1 MVVLE
6 KGAVPKRPRT
16 IAQAPAEAHF
26 FHPSIPFSPEL
37 LVTRK
42 PFVPVLIALTLAC
55 GACVSN
61 SAYQQKLD
69 ENDFITRQLGEMEAD
84 CQLIKDRRDYLV
96 KLNGDLERRLHELTT
111 QDTRQRAEL
120 KKAKEDIARLEK
132 VLASRSTE
140 TGAAMKEMRQTI
152 DRLEEKNRDL
162 EQERLAR
169 EARMAQIRVTYDEL
183 TVLLAAEIGRR
194 EIVLDTQPD
203 RLTIDLSE
211 KILFDSGATEVKSA
225 GLEVLRRLGGVLTK
239 VQGHEIRIEGHTDNV
254 PISSR
259 LREKFPSN
267 WELSAMRAAS
277 VLHFLQET
285 VGLPGE
291 RLAAVGHGEFR
302 PVADNATPE
311 GRMLNRRIRIVLK
324 PVDIPVLP

>member
-1 MVVLE
+1 M
-6 KGAVPKRPRT
+6 
-16 IAQAPAEAHF
+16 
-26 FHPSIPFSPEL
+26 
-37 LVTRK
+37 TRN
-42 PFVPVLIALTLAC
+42 FLPVLIALTLAC

-84 CQLIKDRRDYLV
+84 CQLVKDRRDYLV
-96 KLNGDLERRLHELTT
+96 KLNGDQERRLHELTS
-111 QDTRQRAEL
+111 QETRQRAEL

-132 VLASRSTE
+132 VLASRSSE
-140 TGAAMKEMRQTI
+140 TGAAMKEMRETI

-162 EQERLAR
+162 EEERLAR
-169 EARMAQIRVTYDEL
+169 EARLVKIRETYDEL

-194 EIVLDTQPD
+194 EVVLDTHPD
-203 RLTIDLSE
+203 SLSIDLSE

-225 GLEVLRRLGGVLTK
+225 GLEILRRLGGVL
-239 VQGHEIRIEGHTDNV
+239 VNLQGHDIRIEGHTDNV

-267 WELSAMRAAS
+267 WELSAVRAAS
-277 VLHFLQET
+277 VLHFLQEQ

-291 RLAAVGHGEFR
+291 SLAAVGHGEFR

-311 GRMLNRRIRIVLK
+311 GRALNRRIRILLK
-324 PVDIPVLP
+324 PQDLPAAP

>member
-1 MVVLE
+1 M
-6 KGAVPKRPRT
+6 
-16 IAQAPAEAHF
+16 
-26 FHPSIPFSPEL
+26 
-37 LVTRK
+37 TRK
-42 PFVPVLIALTLAC
+42 AFAPILIALTLAC

-69 ENDFITRQLGEMEAD
+69 ENDFITRQLGEMEAE
-84 CQLIKDRRDYLV
+84 CQLVKDRRDYLV
-96 KLNGDLERRLHELTT
+96 KLNGDLERRLHEAGRLEA
-111 QDTRQRAEL
+111 RQRAEL
-120 KKAKEDIARLEK
+120 NKNKADIERLEK
-132 VLASRSTE
+132 ILSSRNTE

-152 DRLEEKNRDL
+152 DRLEAKNRDL

-169 EARMAQIRVTYDEL
+169 EARMARIGKTYDEL

-194 EIVLDTQPD
+194 EVVLDIHPD
-203 RLTIDLSE
+203 SLSINLSE

-225 GLEVLRRLGGVLTK
+225 GLEVLRRLGGVL
-239 VQGHEIRIEGHTDNV
+239 VNLQGHDLRIEGHTDNV

-277 VLHFLQET
+277 VLHFLQT
-285 VGLPGE
+285 QVGLPGE

-311 GRMLNRRIRIVLK
+311 GRMLNRRIRILLK
-324 PVDIPVLP
+324 PQDAPTLP

>member
-1 MVVLE
+1 M
-6 KGAVPKRPRT
+6 
-16 IAQAPAEAHF
+16 
-26 FHPSIPFSPEL
+26 
-37 LVTRK
+37 TRN
-42 PFVPVLIALTLAC
+42 FLPVLIALTLAC

-84 CQLIKDRRDYLV
+84 CQLVKDRRDYLV
-96 KLNGDLERRLHELTT
+96 KLNGDQERRLHELTS

-132 VLASRSTE
+132 VLASRSSE

-162 EQERLAR
+162 EEERLAR
-169 EARMAQIRVTYDEL
+169 EARLVKIRETYDEL

-194 EIVLDTQPD
+194 EVVLDTHPD
-203 RLTIDLSE
+203 SLSIDLSE

-225 GLEVLRRLGGVLTK
+225 GLEILRRLGGVL
-239 VQGHEIRIEGHTDNV
+239 VNLQGHDIRIEGHTDNV

-267 WELSAMRAAS
+267 WELSAVRAAS
-277 VLHFLQET
+277 VLHFLQEQ

-291 RLAAVGHGEFR
+291 SLAAVGHGEFR

-311 GRMLNRRIRIVLK
+311 GRALNRRIRILLK
-324 PVDIPVLP
+324 PQDLPPAP

>member
-1 MVVLE
+1 M
-6 KGAVPKRPRT
+6 
-16 IAQAPAEAHF
+16 
-26 FHPSIPFSPEL
+26 
-37 LVTRK
+37 TRN
-42 PFVPVLIALTLAC
+42 FLPVLIALTLTC
-55 GACVSN
+55 SACVSN

-84 CQLIKDRRDYLV
+84 CQLVKDRRDYLV
-96 KLNGDLERRLHELTT
+96 KLNGDQERRLYELTS

-132 VLASRSTE
+132 VLASRSSE

-162 EQERLAR
+162 EEERLAR
-169 EARMAQIRVTYDEL
+169 EARLVKIRETYDEL

-194 EIVLDTQPD
+194 EVVLDTHPD
-203 RLTIDLSE
+203 SLSIDLSE

-225 GLEVLRRLGGVLTK
+225 GLEILRRLGGVL
-239 VQGHEIRIEGHTDNV
+239 VNLQGHDIRIEGHTDNV

-267 WELSAMRAAS
+267 WELSAVRAAS
-277 VLHFLQET
+277 VLHFLQEQ

-291 RLAAVGHGEFR
+291 SLAAVGHGEFR

-311 GRMLNRRIRIVLK
+311 GRSLNRRIRILLK
-324 PVDIPVLP
+324 PQDLPAAP

>member
-1 MVVLE
+1 M
-6 KGAVPKRPRT
+6 
-16 IAQAPAEAHF
+16 
-26 FHPSIPFSPEL
+26 
-37 LVTRK
+37 TRN
-42 PFVPVLIALTLAC
+42 FLPVLIALTLTC
-55 GACVSN
+55 SACVSN

-84 CQLIKDRRDYLV
+84 CQLVKDRRDYLV
-96 KLNGDLERRLHELTT
+96 KLNGDQERRLHELTS

-132 VLASRSTE
+132 VLASRSSE

-162 EQERLAR
+162 EEERLAR
-169 EARMAQIRVTYDEL
+169 EARLVKIRETYDEL

-194 EIVLDTQPD
+194 EVVLDTHPD
-203 RLTIDLSE
+203 SLSIDLSE

-225 GLEVLRRLGGVLTK
+225 GLEILRRLGGVL
-239 VQGHEIRIEGHTDNV
+239 VNLQGHDIRIEGHTDNV

-267 WELSAMRAAS
+267 WELSAVRAAS
-277 VLHFLQET
+277 VLHFLQEQ

-291 RLAAVGHGEFR
+291 SLAAVGHGEFR

-311 GRMLNRRIRIVLK
+311 GRALNRRTRILLK
-324 PVDIPVLP
+324 PQDLPAAP

>member
-1 MVVLE
+1 M
-6 KGAVPKRPRT
+6 
-16 IAQAPAEAHF
+16 
-26 FHPSIPFSPEL
+26 
-37 LVTRK
+37 TRNFL
-42 PFVPVLIALTLAC
+42 PILIALTLTC
-55 GACVSN
+55 SACVSN

-84 CQLIKDRRDYLV
+84 CQLVKDRRDYLV
-96 KLNGDLERRLHELTT
+96 KLNGDQERRLHELTR
-111 QDTRQRAEL
+111 QETRQRAEL

-132 VLASRSTE
+132 VLASRNSE

-162 EQERLAR
+162 EEERLAR
-169 EARMAQIRVTYDEL
+169 EARLVKIRETYDEL

-194 EIVLDTQPD
+194 EVVLDTHPD
-203 RLTIDLSE
+203 SLSIDLSE

-225 GLEVLRRLGGVLTK
+225 GLEILRRLGGVL
-239 VQGHEIRIEGHTDNV
+239 VNLQGHDIRIEGHTDNV

-267 WELSAMRAAS
+267 WELSAVRAAS
-277 VLHFLQET
+277 VLHFLQEQ

-291 RLAAVGHGEFR
+291 SLAAVGHGEFR

-311 GRMLNRRIRIVLK
+311 GRALNRRIRILLK
-324 PVDIPVLP
+324 PQDLPAAP

>member
-1 MVVLE
+1 
-6 KGAVPKRPRT
+6 
-16 IAQAPAEAHF
+16 
-26 FHPSIPFSPEL
+26 L
-37 LVTRK
+37 LVTRN
-42 PFVPVLIALTLAC
+42 FLPVLIALTLTC
-55 GACVSN
+55 SACVSN

-84 CQLIKDRRDYLV
+84 CQLVKDRRDYLV
-96 KLNGDLERRLHELTT
+96 KLNGDQERRLHELTS

-162 EQERLAR
+162 EEERLAR
-169 EARMAQIRVTYDEL
+169 EARLVKIRETYDEL

-194 EIVLDTQPD
+194 EVVLDTHPD
-203 RLTIDLSE
+203 SLSIDLSE

-225 GLEVLRRLGGVLTK
+225 GLEILRRLGGVL
-239 VQGHEIRIEGHTDNV
+239 VNLQGHDIRIEGHTDNV

-267 WELSAMRAAS
+267 WELSAVRAAS
-277 VLHFLQET
+277 VLHFLQEQ

-291 RLAAVGHGEFR
+291 SLAAVGHGEFR

-311 GRMLNRRIRIVLK
+311 GRSLNRRIRILLK
-324 PVDIPVLP
+324 PQDLPAAP

>member
-1 MVVLE
+1 M
-6 KGAVPKRPRT
+6 
-16 IAQAPAEAHF
+16 
-26 FHPSIPFSPEL
+26 
-37 LVTRK
+37 TRK
-42 PFVPVLIALTLAC
+42 PFVPILIALSLAC

-84 CQLIKDRRDYLV
+84 CQLVKDRRDYLV
-96 KLNGDLERRLHELTT
+96 KLNGDLERRLHELTS

-132 VLASRSTE
+132 VLASRSSE
-140 TGAAMKEMRQTI
+140 TGAAMKEMRETI

-169 EARMAQIRVTYDEL
+169 EARLVKIRETYDEL

-194 EIVLDTQPD
+194 DVVLDTHPD
-203 RLTIDLSE
+203 SLSINLSE

-225 GLEVLRRLGGVLTK
+225 GLEILRRLGGVL
-239 VQGHEIRIEGHTDNV
+239 VNLQGHDIRIEGHTDNV

-267 WELSAMRAAS
+267 WELSAVRAAS
-277 VLHFLQET
+277 VLHFLQEQI
-285 VGLPGE
+285 GLPGE
-291 RLAAVGHGEFR
+291 SLAAVGHGEFR

-311 GRMLNRRIRIVLK
+311 GRALNRRIRILLK
-324 PVDIPVLP
+324 PQDLPATP

>member
-1 MVVLE
+1 M
-6 KGAVPKRPRT
+6 
-16 IAQAPAEAHF
+16 
-26 FHPSIPFSPEL
+26 
-37 LVTRK
+37 TRN
-42 PFVPVLIALTLAC
+42 FLPVLIALTLAC

-84 CQLIKDRRDYLV
+84 CQLVKDRRDYLV
-96 KLNGDLERRLHELTT
+96 KLNGDQERRLHELTR
-111 QDTRQRAEL
+111 QETRQRAEL

-132 VLASRSTE
+132 VLASRSSE
-140 TGAAMKEMRQTI
+140 TGAAMKEMRETI

-162 EQERLAR
+162 EEERLAR
-169 EARMAQIRVTYDEL
+169 EARLVKIRETYDEL

-194 EIVLDTQPD
+194 EVVLDTHPD
-203 RLTIDLSE
+203 SLSIDLSE

-225 GLEVLRRLGGVLTK
+225 GLEILRRLGGVL
-239 VQGHEIRIEGHTDNV
+239 VNLQGHDIRIEGHTDNV

-267 WELSAMRAAS
+267 WELSAVRAAS
-277 VLHFLQET
+277 VLHFLQEQ

-291 RLAAVGHGEFR
+291 SLAAVGHGEFR

-311 GRMLNRRIRIVLK
+311 GRALNRRIRILLK
-324 PVDIPVLP
+324 PQDLPAAP

>member
-1 MVVLE
+1 M
-6 KGAVPKRPRT
+6 
-16 IAQAPAEAHF
+16 
-26 FHPSIPFSPEL
+26 
-37 LVTRK
+37 TRN
-42 PFVPVLIALTLAC
+42 FLPVLIALTLTC
-55 GACVSN
+55 SACVSN

-84 CQLIKDRRDYLV
+84 CQLVKDRRDYLV
-96 KLNGDLERRLHELTT
+96 KLNGDQERRLHELTR
-111 QDTRQRAEL
+111 QETRQRAEL

-132 VLASRSTE
+132 VLASRSSE

-162 EQERLAR
+162 EEERLAR
-169 EARMAQIRVTYDEL
+169 EARLVKIRETYDEL

-194 EIVLDTQPD
+194 EVVLDTHPD
-203 RLTIDLSE
+203 SLSIDLSE

-225 GLEVLRRLGGVLTK
+225 GLEILRRLGGVL
-239 VQGHEIRIEGHTDNV
+239 VNLQGHDIRIEGHTDNV

-267 WELSAMRAAS
+267 WELSAVRAAS
-277 VLHFLQET
+277 VLHFLQEQ

-291 RLAAVGHGEFR
+291 SLAAVGHGEFR

-311 GRMLNRRIRIVLK
+311 GRALNRRIRILLK
-324 PVDIPVLP
+324 PQDLPAAP

>member
-1 MVVLE
+1 MTHNFL
-6 KGAVPKRPRT
+6 
-16 IAQAPAEAHF
+16 
-26 FHPSIPFSPEL
+26 
-37 LVTRK
+37 
-42 PFVPVLIALTLAC
+42 PVLIALTLAC

-84 CQLIKDRRDYLV
+84 CQLVKDRRDYLV
-96 KLNGDLERRLHELTT
+96 KLNGDQERRLHELTS
-111 QDTRQRAEL
+111 QETRQRAEL

-140 TGAAMKEMRQTI
+140 TGAAMKEMRETI

-169 EARMAQIRVTYDEL
+169 EARLVKIRETYDDL

-194 EIVLDTQPD
+194 EVVLDTHPD
-203 RLTIDLSE
+203 SLSIDLSE

-225 GLEVLRRLGGVLTK
+225 GLEILRRLGGVL
-239 VQGHEIRIEGHTDNV
+239 VNLQGHDIRIEGHTDNV

-267 WELSAMRAAS
+267 WELSAVRAAS
-277 VLHFLQET
+277 VLHFLQEQ

-291 RLAAVGHGEFR
+291 SLAAVGHGEFR

-311 GRMLNRRIRIVLK
+311 GRSLNRRIRILLK
-324 PVDIPVLP
+324 PQDLPAAP

>member
-1 MVVLE
+1 M
-6 KGAVPKRPRT
+6 
-16 IAQAPAEAHF
+16 
-26 FHPSIPFSPEL
+26 
-37 LVTRK
+37 TRN
-42 PFVPVLIALTLAC
+42 FLPVLIALTLTC

-96 KLNGDLERRLHELTT
+96 KLNGDLERRLHELTG

-120 KKAKEDIARLEK
+120 KKAKDDIARLEK
-132 VLASRSTE
+132 ILSSRSTE

-169 EARMAQIRVTYDEL
+169 EARLVKIRETYDEL

-194 EIVLDTQPD
+194 EVVLDTHPD
-203 RLTIDLSE
+203 SLSINLSE

-225 GLEVLRRLGGVLTK
+225 GLEILRRLGGVL
-239 VQGHEIRIEGHTDNV
+239 VNLQGHDIRIEGHTDNV

-259 LREKFPSN
+259 LREKFSSN
-267 WELSAMRAAS
+267 WELSAVRAAS
-277 VLHFLQET
+277 VLHFLQEQ
-285 VGLPGE
+285 VGLPGQS
-291 RLAAVGHGEFR
+291 LAAVGHGEFR

-311 GRMLNRRIRIVLK
+311 GRSLNRRIRILLK
-324 PVDIPVLP
+324 PQDLPAGF

>member
-1 MVVLE
+1 MT
-6 KGAVPKRPRT
+6 RT
-16 IAQAPAEAHF
+16 F
-26 FHPSIPFSPEL
+26 L
-37 LVTRK
+37 
-42 PFVPVLIALTLAC
+42 PVLIALTLTC
-55 GACVSN
+55 SACVSN

-84 CQLIKDRRDYLV
+84 CQLVKDRRDYLV
-96 KLNGDLERRLHELTT
+96 KLNGDQERRLHELTR
-111 QDTRQRAEL
+111 QETRQRAEL

-132 VLASRSTE
+132 VLASRSSE
-140 TGAAMKEMRQTI
+140 TGAAMKEMRETI

-162 EQERLAR
+162 EEERLAR
-169 EARMAQIRVTYDEL
+169 EARLVKIRETYDEL

-194 EIVLDTQPD
+194 EVVLDTHPD
-203 RLTIDLSE
+203 SLSIDLSE

-225 GLEVLRRLGGVLTK
+225 GLEILRRLGGVL
-239 VQGHEIRIEGHTDNV
+239 VNLQGHDIRIEGHTDNV

-267 WELSAMRAAS
+267 WELSAVRAAS
-277 VLHFLQET
+277 VLHFLQEQ

-291 RLAAVGHGEFR
+291 SLAAVGHGEFR

-311 GRMLNRRIRIVLK
+311 GRALNRRIRILLK
-324 PVDIPVLP
+324 PQDLPAAP

>member
-1 MVVLE
+1 M
-6 KGAVPKRPRT
+6 
-16 IAQAPAEAHF
+16 
-26 FHPSIPFSPEL
+26 
-37 LVTRK
+37 TRN
-42 PFVPVLIALTLAC
+42 FLPVLIALTLAC

-84 CQLIKDRRDYLV
+84 CQLVKDRRDYLV
-96 KLNGDLERRLHELTT
+96 KLNGDQERRLHELTR
-111 QDTRQRAEL
+111 QETRQRAEL

-169 EARMAQIRVTYDEL
+169 EARLVKIRETYDEL

-194 EIVLDTQPD
+194 EVVLDTHPD
-203 RLTIDLSE
+203 SLSIDLSE

-225 GLEVLRRLGGVLTK
+225 GLEILRRLGGVL
-239 VQGHEIRIEGHTDNV
+239 VNLQGHDIRIEGHTDNV

-267 WELSAMRAAS
+267 WELSAVRAAS
-277 VLHFLQET
+277 VLHFLQEQ

-291 RLAAVGHGEFR
+291 SLAAVGHGEFR

-311 GRMLNRRIRIVLK
+311 GRALNRRIRILLK
-324 PVDIPVLP
+324 PQDLPAAP

>member
-1 MVVLE
+1 MAPNRRANAGR
-6 KGAVPKRPRT
+6 GA
-16 IAQAPAEAHF
+16 F
-26 FHPSIPFSPEL
+26 FPPFSPEL

-42 PFVPVLIALTLAC
+42 AFVPVLIALTLAC

-84 CQLIKDRRDYLV
+84 CQLVKDRRDYLV
-96 KLNGDLERRLHELTT
+96 KLNGDLEQRLHELTS
-111 QDTRQRAEL
+111 QETRQRAEL
-120 KKAKEDIARLEK
+120 KKSREDIERLEK
-132 VLASRSTE
+132 ILSSRSTE
-140 TGAAMKEMRQTI
+140 TGTAMKEMRQTI

-169 EARMAQIRVTYDEL
+169 EARMAKIRETYDEL

-194 EIVLDTQPD
+194 EVVLDIHPD
-203 RLTIDLSE
+203 SLSIDLSE
-211 KILFDSGATEVKSA
+211 KILFDSGATEVKSE
-225 GLEVLRRLGGVLTK
+225 GLEVLRRLGGVLTNL
-239 VQGHEIRIEGHTDNV
+239 QGNDIRIEGHTDNV

-302 PVADNATPE
+302 PVGNNATPE
-311 GRMLNRRIRIVLK
+311 GRALNRRIRILLK
-324 PVDIPVLP
+324 PQDQPTLP

>member
-1 MVVLE
+1 M
-6 KGAVPKRPRT
+6 
-16 IAQAPAEAHF
+16 
-26 FHPSIPFSPEL
+26 
-37 LVTRK
+37 TRN
-42 PFVPVLIALTLAC
+42 FLPVLIALTLTC
-55 GACVSN
+55 SACVSN

-84 CQLIKDRRDYLV
+84 CQLVKDRRDYLV
-96 KLNGDLERRLHELTT
+96 KLNGDQERRLHELTR
-111 QDTRQRAEL
+111 QETRQRAEL

-162 EQERLAR
+162 EEERLAR
-169 EARMAQIRVTYDEL
+169 EARLVKIRETYDEL

-194 EIVLDTQPD
+194 EVVLDTHPD
-203 RLTIDLSE
+203 SLSIDLSE

-225 GLEVLRRLGGVLTK
+225 GLEILRRLGGVL
-239 VQGHEIRIEGHTDNV
+239 VNLQGHDIRIEGHTDNV

-267 WELSAMRAAS
+267 WELSAVRAAS
-277 VLHFLQET
+277 VLHFLQEQ

-291 RLAAVGHGEFR
+291 SLAAVGHGEFR

-311 GRMLNRRIRIVLK
+311 GRALNRRIRILLK
-324 PVDIPVLP
+324 PQDLPAAP

>member
-1 MVVLE
+1 M
-6 KGAVPKRPRT
+6 
-16 IAQAPAEAHF
+16 
-26 FHPSIPFSPEL
+26 
-37 LVTRK
+37 TRN
-42 PFVPVLIALTLAC
+42 FLPVLIALTLTC
-55 GACVSN
+55 SACVSN

-84 CQLIKDRRDYLV
+84 CQLVKDRRDYLV
-96 KLNGDLERRLHELTT
+96 KLNGDQERRLHELTS

-162 EQERLAR
+162 EEERLAR
-169 EARMAQIRVTYDEL
+169 EARLVKIRETYDEL

-194 EIVLDTQPD
+194 EVVLDTHPD
-203 RLTIDLSE
+203 SLSIDLSE

-225 GLEVLRRLGGVLTK
+225 GLEILRRLGGVL
-239 VQGHEIRIEGHTDNV
+239 VNLQGHDIRIEGHTDNV

-267 WELSAMRAAS
+267 WELSAVRAAS
-277 VLHFLQET
+277 VLHFLQEQ

-291 RLAAVGHGEFR
+291 SLAAVGHGEFR

-311 GRMLNRRIRIVLK
+311 GRSLNRRIRILLK
-324 PVDIPVLP
+324 PQDLPAAP

>member
-1 MVVLE
+1 M
-6 KGAVPKRPRT
+6 
-16 IAQAPAEAHF
+16 
-26 FHPSIPFSPEL
+26 
-37 LVTRK
+37 TRN
-42 PFVPVLIALTLAC
+42 FLPVLIALTLTC
-55 GACVSN
+55 SACVSN

-84 CQLIKDRRDYLV
+84 CQLVKDRRDYLV
-96 KLNGDLERRLHELTT
+96 KLNGDQERRLHELTS
-111 QDTRQRAEL
+111 QETRQRAEL

-132 VLASRSTE
+132 VLASRSSE

-162 EQERLAR
+162 EEERLAR
-169 EARMAQIRVTYDEL
+169 EARLVKIRETYDEL

-194 EIVLDTQPD
+194 EVVLDTHPD
-203 RLTIDLSE
+203 SLSIDLSE

-225 GLEVLRRLGGVLTK
+225 GLEILRRLGGVL
-239 VQGHEIRIEGHTDNV
+239 VNLQGHDIRIEGHTDNV

-267 WELSAMRAAS
+267 WELSAVRAAS
-277 VLHFLQET
+277 VLHFLQEQ

-291 RLAAVGHGEFR
+291 SLAAVGHGEFR

-311 GRMLNRRIRIVLK
+311 GRALNRRIRILLK
-324 PVDIPVLP
+324 PQDLPAAP

>member
-1 MVVLE
+1 M
-6 KGAVPKRPRT
+6 
-16 IAQAPAEAHF
+16 
-26 FHPSIPFSPEL
+26 
-37 LVTRK
+37 TRN
-42 PFVPVLIALTLAC
+42 FLPVLIALTLTC
-55 GACVSN
+55 SACVSN

-84 CQLIKDRRDYLV
+84 CQLVKDRRDYLV
-96 KLNGDLERRLHELTT
+96 KLNGDQERRLHELTS

-132 VLASRSTE
+132 VLASRSSE

-162 EQERLAR
+162 EEERLAR
-169 EARMAQIRVTYDEL
+169 EARLVKIRETYDEL

-194 EIVLDTQPD
+194 EVVLDTHPD
-203 RLTIDLSE
+203 SLSIDLSE

-225 GLEVLRRLGGVLTK
+225 GLEILRRLGGVL
-239 VQGHEIRIEGHTDNV
+239 VNLQGHDIRIEGHTDNV

-267 WELSAMRAAS
+267 WELSAVRAAS
-277 VLHFLQET
+277 VLHFLQEQ

-291 RLAAVGHGEFR
+291 SLAAVGHGEFR

-311 GRMLNRRIRIVLK
+311 GRSLNRRIRILLK
-324 PVDIPVLP
+324 PQDLPAAP

>member
-1 MVVLE
+1 M
-6 KGAVPKRPRT
+6 
-16 IAQAPAEAHF
+16 
-26 FHPSIPFSPEL
+26 
-37 LVTRK
+37 TRN
-42 PFVPVLIALTLAC
+42 FLPVLIALTLTC
-55 GACVSN
+55 SACVSN

-84 CQLIKDRRDYLV
+84 CQLVKDRRDYLV
-96 KLNGDLERRLHELTT
+96 KLNGDQERRLHELTR
-111 QDTRQRAEL
+111 QETRQRAEL

-132 VLASRSTE
+132 VLASRSSE
-140 TGAAMKEMRQTI
+140 TGAAMKEMRETI

-162 EQERLAR
+162 EEERLAR
-169 EARMAQIRVTYDEL
+169 EARLVKIRETYDEL

-194 EIVLDTQPD
+194 EVVLDTHPD
-203 RLTIDLSE
+203 SLSIDLSE

-225 GLEVLRRLGGVLTK
+225 GLEILRRLGGVL
-239 VQGHEIRIEGHTDNV
+239 VNLQGHDIRIEGHTDNV

-267 WELSAMRAAS
+267 WELSAVRAAS
-277 VLHFLQET
+277 VLHFLQEQ

-291 RLAAVGHGEFR
+291 SLAAVGHGEFR

-311 GRMLNRRIRIVLK
+311 GRALNRRIRILLK
-324 PVDIPVLP
+324 PQDLPAAP